1 VYANTTTTPNCTNDL
16 FFKINI
22 KPIPLVDQLN
32 AVLRCE
38 NDPYILPKLT
48 YGEYFT
54 GPNRTG
60 DKLYEAH
67 KITTSQTVYINNLL
81 NGCTNESSFKIEIRQ
96 LPKLTIITDITS
108 CQPYEIP
115 KVSDGI
121 FYTEPQ
127 KRYKIAPGTIISKT
141 QTIYLFNQWSD
152 LKGCSTENP
161 IAINI
166 IGIVCGQTE

>member
-1 VYANTTTTPNCTNDL
+1 MLYDVKMT
-16 FFKINI
+16 
-22 KPIPLVDQLN
+22 
-32 AVLRCE
+32 
-38 NDPYILPKLT
+38 LT
-48 YGEYFT
+48 FYQSSLMESTT

-121 FYTEPQ
+121 LYRTSR
-127 KRYKIAPGTIISKT
+127 KRYKNSSR
-141 QTIYLFNQWSD
+141 YNY
-152 LKGCSTENP
+152 
-161 IAINI
+161 
-166 IGIVCGQTE
+166 

>member
-1 VYANTTTTPNCTNDL
+1 MPITTTPNCTNDL

-38 NDPYILPKLT
+38 NDPYILQSSLM
-48 YGEYFT
+48 EYFT

-67 KITTSQTVYINNLL
+67 KITTSQVYINNLL

-127 KRYKIAPGTIISKT
+127 GKGKNSSRYN
-141 QTIYLFNQWSD
+141 Y
-152 LKGCSTENP
+152 
-161 IAINI
+161 
-166 IGIVCGQTE
+166 

>member
-1 VYANTTTTPNCTNDL
+1 MPNNYYSNCTNDL

-60 DKLYEAH
+60 DKLYEA
-67 KITTSQTVYINNLL
+67 QNNDF
-81 NGCTNESSFKIEIRQ
+81 TNR
-96 LPKLTIITDITS
+96 L
-108 CQPYEIP
+108 Y
-115 KVSDGI
+115 
-121 FYTEPQ
+121 
-127 KRYKIAPGTIISKT
+127 
-141 QTIYLFNQWSD
+141 
-152 LKGCSTENP
+152 
-161 IAINI
+161 
-166 IGIVCGQTE
+166 

>member
-1 VYANTTTTPNCTNDL
+1 
-16 FFKINI
+16 
-22 KPIPLVDQLN
+22 
-32 AVLRCE
+32 VLRCE

-108 CQPYEIP
+108 CRQRMKFQRFLMEFFIQNLKE
-115 KVSDGI
+115 KVQNSSW
-121 FYTEPQ
+121 YN
-127 KRYKIAPGTIISKT
+127 Y
-141 QTIYLFNQWSD
+141 
-152 LKGCSTENP
+152 
-161 IAINI
+161 
-166 IGIVCGQTE
+166 

>member
-1 VYANTTTTPNCTNDL
+1 MYANTTTTPNCTNDL

-67 KITTSQTVYINNLL
+67 KMTSQTVYINNLL

-121 FYTEPQ
+121 F
-127 KRYKIAPGTIISKT
+127 
-141 QTIYLFNQWSD
+141 
-152 LKGCSTENP
+152 
-161 IAINI
+161 
-166 IGIVCGQTE
+166 

>member
-1 VYANTTTTPNCTNDL
+1 MPIQLLPNCTNDL

-115 KVSDGI
+115 G
-121 FYTEPQ
+121 F
-127 KRYKIAPGTIISKT
+127 
-141 QTIYLFNQWSD
+141 
-152 LKGCSTENP
+152 
-161 IAINI
+161 
-166 IGIVCGQTE
+166 

>member
-1 VYANTTTTPNCTNDL
+1 MLYCDVKMT
-16 FFKINI
+16 
-22 KPIPLVDQLN
+22 
-32 AVLRCE
+32 
-38 NDPYILPKLT
+38 LT
-48 YGEYFT
+48 FYQSSLMEST

-108 CQPYEIP
+108 CQPYEIRR
-115 KVSDGI
+115 VSDGI

-127 KRYKIAPGTIISKT
+127 ERYKNSSGTIISKT

-152 LKGCSTENP
+152 LNGCSTE
-161 IAINI
+161 ID
-166 IGIVCGQTE
+166 CH